1 VVSNLGEAVAEQLRL
16 PLVSIGGGMSGV
28 GYGMFGYVWMKTKYD
43 NSPGFTL
50 SRETAFVMILW
61 FALCILRDFPPF
73 DGYLSGLIT
82 SHVAN
87 TAHLVGL
94 FLGMAIAYA
103 PLMLRQ
109 K

>member
-1 VVSNLGEAVAEQLRL
+1 FNMWWLFFLGGQIEDRQGTLRFLALALVLAVVSNLGEAVAEQLRL

-73 DGYLSGLIT
+73 
-82 SHVAN
+82 
-87 TAHLVGL
+87 
-94 FLGMAIAYA
+94 
-103 PLMLRQ
+103 
-109 K
+109 